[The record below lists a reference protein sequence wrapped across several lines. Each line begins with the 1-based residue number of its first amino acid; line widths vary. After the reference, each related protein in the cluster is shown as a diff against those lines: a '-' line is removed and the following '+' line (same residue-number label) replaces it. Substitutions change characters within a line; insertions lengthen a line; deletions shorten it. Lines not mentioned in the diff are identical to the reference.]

1 MPRWQDTYDA
11 LSGERYAGLLA
22 YALLYV
28 DHVDGAETLVTA
40 AVRQALS
47 RGRTFPGI
55 DEVESGLRTAIARA
69 VVESAPRSSPPEPAH
84 SAHAAAEPP
93 PSAFVPPHPHGNAHA
108 DMDEPTGD
116 PPERETVA
124 AALLD
129 LDPRTRAVVIL
140 HHHDGH
146 TVRRVAEIT
155 GMRPD
160 EVTAR
165 LTSAA
170 AELSARTGVS
180 VASAV
185 HDDALAGV
193 ELTVTTEPVRRR
205 RG

>member
-11 LSGERYAGLLA
+11 LAGERYAGLLA
-22 YALLYV
+22 YALLY
-28 DHVDGAETLVTA
+28 DGDLDRAETLVA
-40 AVRQALS
+40 DAVRQALS
-47 RGRTFPGI
+47 RGRTFPGV
-55 DEVESGLRTAIARA
+55 DQVESDVRAHLARA
-69 VVESAPRSSPPEPAH
+69 VVDHAPSSTPPSPPGATRVP
-84 SAHAAAEPP
+84 SEPP
-93 PSAFVPPHPHGNAHA
+93 TSAFAPPHPEGDVAA
-108 DMDEPTGD
+108 DTSESADYLS
-116 PPERETVA
+116 ERETVA
-124 AALLD
+124 DVLHD

-146 TVRRVAEIT
+146 AVRRVAEIS

-160 EVTAR
+160 EVTTR

-170 AELSARTGVS
+170 TELSARTGVN

-193 ELTVTTEPVRRR
+193 EMTVTTEPARRR

>member
-1 MPRWQDTYDA
+1 VPRWQDTYDA
-11 LSGERYAGLLA
+11 LTGERYAGLLA

-28 DHVDGAETLVTA
+28 DDLERAGTLVAA

-47 RGRTFPGI
+47 RGRTFPGG
-55 DEVESGLRTAIARA
+55 DQVESGLRTAIARA
-69 VVESAPRSSPPEPAH
+69 VVESAPRSTP
-84 SAHAAAEPP
+84 AEPVATTPAPSEPHASTFAP
-93 PSAFVPPHPHGNAHA
+93 PAIDSTAEAIASETSDYVPQH
-108 DMDEPTGD
+108 
-116 PPERETVA
+116 ETVA
-124 AALLD
+124 SVLRD
-129 LDPRTRAVVIL
+129 FDPRTRAAVIL
-140 HHHDGH
+140 RHHDGH

-160 EVTAR
+160 EVTTR

-185 HDDALAGV
+185 QDDALAGI
-193 ELTVTTEPVRRR
+193 EMTVTTQPARRR